1 MTKTLQSTALQA
13 ADRRARL
20 EELRDIAVHKA
31 HMAQVRLDPAG
42 AAKRA
47 KAAAA
52 KRKRELLDPN
62 WGDNRKFPSATS
74 VSLQS
79 TKLYIW
85 TYEELNHDIRRL
97 TRPHFVNCSGRGLW

>member
-1 MTKTLQSTALQA
+1 MQ
-13 ADRRARL
+13 
-20 EELRDIAVHKA
+20 ELRDIAKHKLY
-31 HMAQVRLDPAG
+31 MAEIRLDPALG
-42 AAKRA
+42 LRRA

-62 WGDNRKFPSATS
+62 WGDIRKFPSATS

-85 TYEELNHDIRRL
+85 TYEELNHDTRRL
-97 TRPHFVNCSGRGLW
+97 TRPTFVNCNGRPLW